1 MQWQTL
7 NHGKTVGIQV
17 SFLCPLWLILYRSYY
32 LFQSTNAAG
41 TNIWAIPQYQVLL
54 RKGSQPIRATRRS
67 KRCSSG
73 QWPLGTLEWNHARWL
88 RSWCEIP
95 VPRKFMHLMS
105 SGRSSD
111 CLQHSRVPLR
121 AWLLISRRSHK
132 PAPFVRRGWGLDA
145 IDVSTARAFTP
156 TMSQNPTAP
165 VQ

>member
-1 MQWQTL
+1 MLPERTSGRYLSIEFCCARGRSQFEPLVDLKDVHRASGPWGPW
-7 NHGKTVGIQV
+7 NGIM
-17 SFLCPLWLILYRSYY
+17 PDG
-32 LFQSTNAAG
+32 A
-41 TNIWAIPQYQVLL
+41 
-54 RKGSQPIRATRRS
+54 PI
-67 KRCSSG
+67 
-73 QWPLGTLEWNHARWL
+73 
-88 RSWCEIP
+88 WCEIP

-111 CLQHSRVPLR
+111 CVQHSRVPLR

-156 TMSQNPTAP
+156 TMSQNPTVP